1 MHRRKCLRCKNH
13 LVTYSPNGKAHYSVE
28 VMGCYLPWQIV
39 PFYEEPANS
48 SLKDVWNWGNEAWR
62 QRNDFHSWR
71 RDEMMWYTD
80 AEKVTMNGPGPEG
93 ELRKYADC
101 RKHHAT
107 LEYFAFL
114 RELAKTPKRKRRR
127 TEKKIAKKHKK
138 FGWGSSSEELSSFG
152 RFAHPALSDAKR
164 SDASS
169 SWSESFGRFCSV
181 RVRADSEATPVEDSS
196 SDVDGENQSP
206 SGQML
211 SAEEHECECDD
222 LGRFFRGDIAT
233 GIDVL

>member
-101 RKHHAT
+101 RKQHAT

-138 FGWGSSSEELSSFG
+138 FGI
-152 RFAHPALSDAKR
+152 P
-164 SDASS
+164 
-169 SWSESFGRFCSV
+169 
-181 RVRADSEATPVEDSS
+181 
-196 SDVDGENQSP
+196 
-206 SGQML
+206 
-211 SAEEHECECDD
+211 
-222 LGRFFRGDIAT
+222 
-233 GIDVL
+233 

>member
-1 MHRRKCLRCKNH
+1 M
-13 LVTYSPNGKAHYSVE
+13 E

-39 PFYEEPANS
+39 PFYEEPTNS

-80 AEKVTMNGPGPEG
+80 AEKVTMNGPGPE
-93 ELRKYADC
+93 ADC
-101 RKHHAT
+101 RKHQAI
-107 LEYFAFL
+107 LEHFAHL
-114 RELAKTPKRKRRR
+114 RELAKDAQKRGQQRSTKRKRRR
-127 TEKKIAKKHKK
+127 TEKKTAKKHKK
-138 FGWGSSSEELSSFG
+138 FGWGSSSDELSSFG
-152 RFAHPALSDAKR
+152 RFAHPALSGAIR

-181 RVRADSEATPVEDSS
+181 RVGADVEATPVEDSS
-196 SDVDGENQSP
+196 FDVDGENQSP

-211 SAEEHECECDD
+211 SAQEHECECDD
-222 LGRFFRGDIAT
+222 LGRFLGTTLLQASMSFDR
-233 GIDVL
+233 